1 MAPPCTMPTKHWVTK
16 KGGWVPWLGCS
27 LPAQLPH
34 HLWGPE
40 DTWPI
45 SAHYLQSPSSF
56 PLCTPPPSM
65 FFKVHFSLPLFC
77 FLLGL
82 LLSPLEGGVRAL

>member
-1 MAPPCTMPTKHWVTK
+1 MAPPCTMPTKHWITK
-16 KGGWVPWLGCS
+16 KGGWVLWLGCS

-34 HLWGPE
+34 HLWAPE

-82 LLSPLEGGVRAL
+82 LLSPLEGGIRAL